1 MKIIPHHLERLVQ
14 LPGWHLNQL
23 FLRESD
29 RTKFAVDAAIAAD
42 AIAATIPATVPASC
56 VNTWTRELI
65 ILKK

>member
-14 LPGWHLNQL
+14 LSGGHLDQL

-29 RTKFAVDAAIAAD
+29 RTKFAVDAAIAD
-42 AIAATIPATVPASC
+42 AIAATISATVPASC
-56 VNTWTRELI
+56 VHTWTRKLI